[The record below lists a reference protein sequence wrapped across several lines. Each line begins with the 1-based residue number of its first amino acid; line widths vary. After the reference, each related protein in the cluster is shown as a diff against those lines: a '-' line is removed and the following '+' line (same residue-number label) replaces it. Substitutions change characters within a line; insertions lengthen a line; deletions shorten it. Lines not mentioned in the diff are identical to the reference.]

1 MRKTLRRTVLL
12 ALCVLVASAALAGH
26 ITRRGV
32 AQPTLQTIFG
42 FDAPAVNQ
50 TVFGIVEVSGYVV
63 DPRGV
68 SRITLLIDGAPVHDV
83 DLNQPRIDVRRKYP
97 RFQGEDF
104 PYEPGFVTSF
114 LASNY
119 TDGAHTLALKVTYSN
134 SEVVEL
140 ANLTVI
146 VDNAINQAPIG
157 ALDSPGGA
165 NAYVSGVYP
174 VSGWVIDAEGIRTT
188 TAPDGKVRADIE
200 VMVDDMVVGQA
211 LYPLPRPDVAIAHP
225 DVANAFNSGFQMN
238 LDTTRFTNGMHT
250 ISVRVWD
257 TQGMSRVFGSMAV
270 WLENNYATLGPFG
283 RIDWPMSNGHFYSTG
298 CYSLNPPSGITYNP
312 GDHVD
317 WVSGWVVDQNDQS
330 IFEGVVSVE
339 LLLNGSV
346 VKNTATDCGPV
357 TMAPAVT
364 YEANCYGKD
373 RSDILYQYPQFGM
386 DAKYA
391 GYFFDVNTR
400 YYLQTGQLHLGLN
413 ILGVQARTRDPLRPA
428 VMINEVPIIVNCDQ
442 NGINPAYGELE
453 RPVAMQNMK
462 NTELVKGWVIDF
474 PGGVSQLNFYVD
486 GVLDGSLIAGTGV
499 SLKLPR
505 PDVPLKYPWLPSP
518 DSYYSGF
525 EYNLDTA
532 KYVDGVHQLVIQAI
546 RYGGGSNYNYWV
558 QRPVVFNNA
567 N

>member
-1 MRKTLRRTVLL
+1 
-12 ALCVLVASAALAGH
+12 
-26 ITRRGV
+26 
-32 AQPTLQTIFG
+32 
-42 FDAPAVNQ
+42 
-50 TVFGIVEVSGYVV
+50 VEVSGYVI

-83 DLNQPRIDVRRKYP
+83 DLNQPRIDVRRKYL

-134 SEVVEL
+134 SDVAEL

-298 CYSLNPPSGITYNP
+298 CFTANPPSGIEITF
-312 GDHVD
+312 GDNVD
-317 WVSGWVVDQNDQS
+317 WVSGWVVDQNDQAAFDG
-330 IFEGVVSVE
+330 IVSVE
-339 LLLNGSV
+339 LLFNGV
-346 VKNTATDCGPV
+346 PVKNTATDCGYV
-357 TMAPAVT
+357 TLPSVGT
-364 YEANCYGKD
+364 REANCYGLE
-373 RSDILYQYPQFGM
+373 RPDILYQYPQFGT

-391 GYFFDVNTR
+391 GFFFLVNTR
-400 YYLQTGQLHLGLN
+400 YFLLQGGQLHRGLN
-413 ILGVQARTRDPLRPA
+413 FLGIQVRTKDPLRPA
-428 VMINEVPIIVNCDQ
+428 VLVDQVPVIVNCDDR
-442 NGINPAYGELE
+442 GLNPAYGELE

-474 PGGVSQLNFYVD
+474 PGGVKQLNFYVD
-486 GVLDGSLIAGTGV
+486 GLLDGSLIAGAGV

-518 DSYYSGF
+518 DAYYSGF

-532 KYVDGVHQLVIQAI
+532 KYVDGVHQLVIEAI
-546 RYGGGSNYNYWV
+546 GYNGKSNYWV
-558 QRPVVFNNA
+558 QRPLVFNNV